1 MRKMRTKAILSVL
14 LAIAGC
20 AKGSGPTTTPEEG
33 AAEPASA
40 EPEES
45 IPDDDD
51 IDEEEPY

>member
-1 MRKMRTKAILSVL
+1 MRRMRTKAILSVL